1 MELLTSEEL
10 ARALAFQFGYK
21 IVTDIHRLA
30 IEEILA
36 AGGLGEAAEDVHE
49 GTLAATGGTH
59 DGDELTGLDADA
71 HARQCGDGSVAEVAS
86 ALAEARGNAYEAQG
100 RTDEASALYDRAVE
114 ILGGKEEDYLGR
126 EMVSLVDPVDRY
138 FVRRRW
144 EMMERDRSSI
154 NMTVRLKKP
163 GGVSEWFAFHFETA
177 QPESGERR
185 LARIEH
191 VALSGTH
198 DW

>member
-1 MELLTSEEL
+1 MLRDRKSFESLLQESGSPMVLFDSRGT
-10 ARALAFQFGYK
+10 
-21 IVTDIHRLA
+21 ITA
-30 IEEILA
+30 IN
-36 AGGLGEAAEDVHE
+36 H
-49 GTLAATGGTH
+49 
-59 DGDELTGLDADA
+59 
-71 HARQCGDGSVAEVAS
+71 
-86 ALAEARGNAYEAQG
+86 
-100 RTDEASALYDRAVE
+100 RAVE

-191 VALSGTH
+191 VALSGAH